1 MIIDFH
7 THIFPEQFRNHRG
20 EIAARDK
27 TFRTL
32 FTSTNSRMASVE
44 ELIGAMDESGID
56 ISVVMGMGWEN
67 MDVCKV
73 SNDYIIEA
81 VHKFPRRLKG
91 FCSVSPNWGG
101 KAIEEIHR
109 CVDSGLTGVGELH
122 PDSQGFDISDKKL
135 MQPLIDEA
143 RELTIPIVIHSSEP
157 VGHDYPGK
165 GRVTPDMLYK
175 LALNFP
181 DARLVFAHWGGGLPF
196 YGLMPEVSELMKN
209 VFFDTAASPFLYK
222 EEIFRSVTDI
232 IGYDKV
238 VFGTDFP
245 LVEQNR
251 VIRQLMDA
259 CIPNE
264 AKEAIL
270 YKNGLN
276 VLGMSS

>member
-7 THIFPEQFRNHRG
+7 THIFPEEVRNHRK
-20 EIAARDK
+20 EIIGRDK
-27 TFRTL
+27 TFRSL
-32 FTSTNSRMASVE
+32 FSSTSSRMASAE
-44 ELIGAMDESGID
+44 ELIDAMDESGVD
-56 ISVVMGMGWEN
+56 ISVVMGIGWEN

-73 SNDYIIEA
+73 SNDYMIEA
-81 VHKFPRRLKG
+81 VHKFPKRLEG
-91 FCSVSPNWGG
+91 FCSVNPIWGE
-101 KAIEEIHR
+101 AAVEEIHR
-109 CVDSGLTGVGELH
+109 CVDQGLTGIGELH

-143 RELTIPIVIHSSEP
+143 REQTMPIVIHASEP

-181 DARLVFAHWGGGLPF
+181 EARLVFAHWGGGLPF
-196 YGLMPEVSELMKN
+196 YGLMPEVPDLIKN

-222 EEIFRSVTDI
+222 EEIFRSVTNI
-232 IGYDKV
+232 IGYDRV
-238 VFGTDFP
+238 VLGTDFP
-245 LVEQNR
+245 LLDQNR
-251 VIRQLMDA
+251 VIRQLINA
-259 CIPNE
+259 CISDD

-276 VLGMSS
+276 ILGISG